1 MKKYVLAYDLGTS
14 GVKGALVT
22 PEGEV
27 AYTATASYPLYTAD
41 GGIAEQDPADYW
53 QGVCSVTK
61 AVLEKGNVA
70 PEEVMGMALDTMW
83 KGIIPVDDAGNVLHR
98 SIIWLDSRSVEEAR
112 LLNEKFGE
120 GTFTSA
126 DYWPKLFWLRRN
138 RPDVFE
144 KATAVFEVNSYIKW
158 SATGVA
164 SVDEGNSF
172 VRSSDPKLDAFYA
185 EMMDFMDIPRDKFPQ
200 VAPSCGLVGYV
211 TEKAS
216 AELGLPEGVP
226 VFGGTSD
233 INAIAMGSGAAAIG
247 GVHIYFGSSGWIGYT
262 LAHEFKELY
271 FSPFDNK
278 RDVHIMG
285 SQAIGLSY
293 NWAIDRFYG
302 EEKKALG
309 DGIYALLDQ
318 QLADIPAGSEGVFAT
333 PWFYGERPPLFGRD
347 ARGNFLG
354 LGAIHDR
361 RHMTRAV
368 MEGVCYQLRMGA
380 EYNLKEKGRHLPE
393 KVRAIGGGSCS
404 GIWMQ
409 ILADVLDVTIE
420 VPAETRHAGTLGT
433 AYCALVGLGLCNDI
447 EDAASRVNIAKVYTP
462 NPEAV
467 AVYEKGYHVFEKIY
481 KTLAPLFENKI

>member
-22 PEGEV
+22 PDGEV
-27 AYTATASYPLYTAD
+27 AFTATVSYPLYTAE
-41 GGIAEQDPADYW
+41 GGIAEQEPSDYW
-53 QGVCSVTK
+53 RGVCSVTR
-61 AVLEKGNVA
+61 AVLEKGNVE
-70 PEEVMGMALDTMW
+70 PEAVMGMALDTMW
-83 KGIIPVDDAGNVLHR
+83 KGIIPVDESGSVLHN

-112 LLNEKFGE
+112 LLNERFGAD
-120 GTFTSA
+120 TFNSA

-144 KATAVFEVNSYIKW
+144 NAVTVFEVNSYIKW
-158 SATGVA
+158 RATGVA

-172 VRSSDPKLDAFYA
+172 VRSNDPRLDAFYA

-200 VAPSCGLVGYV
+200 VAPSHGLVGYV
-211 TEKAS
+211 TEAAS
-216 AELGLPEGVP
+216 TELGLPAGVP

-233 INAIAMGSGAAAIG
+233 IDAIAMGAGTAAVG

-271 FSPFDNK
+271 FSPFDEK

-309 DGIYALLDQ
+309 DGIYALLDRE
-318 QLADIPAGSEGVFAT
+318 LSEIPAGSEGVFAT

-368 MEGVCYQLRMGA
+368 MEGVCYQLKMGA
-380 EYNLKEKGRHLPE
+380 EYNLKEKGHSIPE

-404 GIWMQ
+404 GVWMQ
-409 ILADVLDVTIE
+409 ILADVLGVTIE
-420 VPAETRHAGTLGT
+420 VPAATRHAGALGT
-433 AYCALVGLGLCNDI
+433 AYCALVGLGLCNDV
-447 EDAASRVNIAKVYTP
+447 EDAASRVKIAKVYTP
-462 NPEAV
+462 NPDSV
-467 AVYEKGYHVFEKIY
+467 AVYNKGYRIFKKIY
-481 KTLAPLFENKI
+481 STLMPLFEEEN

>member
-61 AVLEKGNVA
+61 AVLEKGNVV

-83 KGIIPVDDAGNVLHR
+83 KGIIPVDNAGNVLHR

-144 KATAVFEVNSYIKW
+144 KATTVFEVNSYIKW
-158 SATGVA
+158 RATGVA
-164 SVDEGNSF
+164 SIDEGNSF

-318 QLADIPAGSEGVFAT
+318 QLSHIPAGSEGVFAT

-380 EYNLKEKGRHLPE
+380 EYNLKEKGRRLPE

-409 ILADVLDVTIE
+409 ILADVLGVTIE

-467 AVYEKGYHVFEKIY
+467 AVYEKGYRVFEKIY
-481 KTLAPLFENKI
+481 KTLAPLFEN